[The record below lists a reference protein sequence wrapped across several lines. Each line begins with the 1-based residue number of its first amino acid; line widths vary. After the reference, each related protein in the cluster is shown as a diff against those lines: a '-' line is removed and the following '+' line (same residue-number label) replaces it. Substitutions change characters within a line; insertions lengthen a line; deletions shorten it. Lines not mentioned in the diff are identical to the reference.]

1 MESCKVKGGSQMKAV
16 LDWYENRDGDTVINF
31 GVFYEHPAGE
41 ILPVLDRTLQQ
52 FQILLPKG
60 GKDD

>member
-1 MESCKVKGGSQMKAV
+1 MKKSV

-31 GVFYEHPAGE
+31 GIFYEHPAGE
-41 ILPVLDRTLQQ
+41 ILPALNRALQQ

-60 GKDD
+60 DKRN

>member
-1 MESCKVKGGSQMKAV
+1 MKKSV

-31 GVFYEHPAGE
+31 GIFYEHPAGE
-41 ILPVLDRTLQQ
+41 ILPALNRALQQ

-60 GKDD
+60 EKND